1 MNTLIPTLADIRNP
15 AFTAALQHKIDNK
28 TKPLGSLGRI
38 EALALQL
45 GEILG
50 TESPVWSIRKWWCL
64 RATTAWPRA
73 AFRPFPA
80 T

>member
-1 MNTLIPTLADIRNP
+1 MTPRITPSALSTLSTLGALPTLANMRNP
-15 AFTAALQHKIDNK
+15 ALTLALQHKLDNK

-50 TESPVWSIRKWWCL
+50 TESPVL
-64 RATTAWPRA
+64 QQPQMDT
-73 AFRPFPA
+73 
-80 T
+80 